1 MHEVFAALARNAAH
15 RPDAPAFRDEAQ
27 ALDWRALAARVSGLT
42 HALADAP
49 PVIGIAVP
57 GGVDFVVA
65 DLAVTLSG
73 RRLVPV
79 PFFFSPEQQA
89 HVLADADVGAII
101 GAPRAASFGLPV
113 IAPNAPDPAR
123 GLRDYGGG
131 ATRVIY
137 TSGSSG
143 RPKGVVLGDRQLSA
157 SVLALADVVE
167 ATAGDKHLSVLPL
180 AQLLEQ
186 TCGVFL
192 PILAGAETVFSAG
205 ATFALLGGPVAPFMA
220 ALARE
225 NPTTT
230 LVAPSL
236 LARWLDAIDEGGSA
250 PPASLRF
257 VAVGGA
263 VTPPSVLARAQAQ
276 AIPVCEGYGLSE
288 CCAVVAM
295 NAPGDAMAGT
305 VGRILDPLDVK
316 IIDGEITVA
325 GPTVMQGYLNGAPAP
340 ERWHTGDNGHF
351 HDGRLVVEGRRDALI
366 VTGAGRN
373 ISPEWVESRVTA
385 DRRIKGAALCHGPDD
400 RLILVVAPT
409 APVTPADI
417 GALLSDLP
425 AYARAEAVV
434 FADTGHDGLFFPAGT
449 PNRAVAADVAR
460 TGARLSLV
468 DDDEACLT

>member
-1 MHEVFAALARNAAH
+1 MHEVFAALARNAAL
-15 RPDAPAFRDEAQ
+15 RPTAPAFRDEAQ
-27 ALDWRALAARVSGLT
+27 ALDWRALAARVAALSA
-42 HALADAP
+42 ALADAP
-49 PVIGIAVP
+49 PVIGLAVP

-89 HVLADADVGAII
+89 HVLADAEVGAII
-101 GAPRAASFGLPV
+101 GAPRAAAFGLPV
-113 IAPNAPDPAR
+113 IAPDAPDR
-123 GLRDYGGG
+123 GADLPRYGGG

-157 SVLALADVVE
+157 SLMALADVVG

-186 TCGVFL
+186 SCGVFL

-205 ATFALLGGPVAPFMA
+205 ATFALLGGPVAPFLA
-220 ALARE
+220 AMARE
-225 NPTTT
+225 NPTTS
-230 LVAPSL
+230 LVAPAL
-236 LARWLDAIDEGGSA
+236 LARWLDAIDAGGA
-250 PPASLRF
+250 PAPASLRF

-263 VTPPSVLARAQAQ
+263 LTPPSVLARAAQ
-276 AIPVCEGYGLSE
+276 HAIPVCEGYGLSE

-295 NAPGDAMAGT
+295 NPPNDAMAGT
-305 VGRILDPLDVK
+305 VGRVLDPLDVK

-325 GPTVMQGYLNGAPAP
+325 GPTVMQGYLNGAAAP

-385 DRRIKGAALCHGPDD
+385 DPRIKGAALCHGADD
-400 RLILVVAPT
+400 RLVLVAAPSTPIAPT
-409 APVTPADI
+409 DI
-417 GALLSDLP
+417 AALLTDLP
-425 AYARAEAVV
+425 AYARPAAVV
-434 FADTGHDGLFFPAGT
+434 FAEPKHPGLFFPAGT
-449 PNRAVAADVAR
+449 PNRAVAADLAR
-460 TGARLSLV
+460 SGARFPLFENS
-468 DDDEACLT
+468 EACLT

>member
-1 MHEVFAALARNAAH
+1 MHEVFAALARNAGQ
-15 RPDAPAFRDEAQ
+15 RPNAPAFRDEAR
-27 ALDWRALAARVSGLT
+27 ALDWRALAGRVTALT
-42 HALADAP
+42 HALAGAP

-73 RRLVPV
+73 RRLVPM

-113 IAPNAPDPAR
+113 IAPNTPGTGADLPE
-123 GLRDYGGG
+123 YGGG

-143 RPKGVVLGDRQLSA
+143 RPKGVVLGDKQLSA
-157 SVLALADVVE
+157 SVMALADVVG
-167 ATAGDKHLSVLPL
+167 ATARDKHLSVLPL

-186 TCGVFL
+186 SCGVFL

-205 ATFALLGGPVAPFMA
+205 ATFALLGGPVAPFVA
-220 ALARE
+220 AMVRE
-225 NPTTT
+225 NPTTS
-230 LVAPSL
+230 LLAPSL
-236 LARWLDAIDEGGSA
+236 LARWLDEIDAGAAEA
-250 PPASLRF
+250 PASLRF

-263 VTPPSVLARAQAQ
+263 LTPPAVLMRAHGHG
-276 AIPVCEGYGLSE
+276 IPVCEGYGLSE

-295 NAPGDAMAGT
+295 NPPGDAMAGT
-305 VGRILDPLDVK
+305 VGRVLAPLDVQ

-325 GPTVMQGYLNGAPAP
+325 GPTVMQGYLNGPPAPA
-340 ERWHTGDNGHF
+340 RWHTGDNGHF
-351 HDGRLVVEGRRDALI
+351 HAGRLVVDGRRDALI

-373 ISPEWVESRVTA
+373 ISPEWVESRATA
-385 DRRIKGAALCHGPDD
+385 DPRIKGAALCHGSDD

-409 APVTPADI
+409 APVTPVEIA
-417 GALLSDLP
+417 ALLFDLP
-425 AYARAEAVV
+425 AYARPGAVV
-434 FADTGHDGLFFPAGT
+434 FADPKHAGLFFPAGT

-460 TGARLSLV
+460 QGARLSLFEEN
-468 DDDEACLT
+468 EACLI